1 MNRQETLK
9 ALVTEAQI
17 LEEKGTDLT
26 EQEISRAEE
35 IAQQIQQLKAEM
47 SSAKKT
53 AATLRAATHN
63 EGETTIMP
71 EGKLTIGEKFVK
83 SEEVRAFR
91 EDHAHGFESKNG
103 VVNFAVKD
111 VASGKRVLKADPLN
125 TGIPGASHPEYVAGI
140 DNLVNREPRT
150 ILDLIYQG
158 TTDSPWLQ
166 YRQLQAVD
174 NKASVTSEAKTTTGV
189 DAKGG
194 LKPLSTLT
202 TATAD
207 AKAFTY
213 ADGLE
218 ITNQELS
225 DDGALVGIIDGELE
239 ANLLDVVE
247 KTLINGSGTADEPA
261 GILHTT
267 GVLNQAFATDIATTL
282 RKAKTLLASTSGTI
296 PQAVV
301 LNPEDNEALDLLQ
314 DKQGRYLGA
323 GPFAA
328 GDPTVWAIP
337 RLESSYLAK
346 GTAIMGDF
354 SVIQLLVY
362 EALNI
367 AVFNQHKDYA
377 QRNLSYIR
385 AELRALQMIRKPAKL
400 CVVNLNGANHA

>member
-9 ALVTEAQI
+9 ALVAEAEN
-17 LEEKGTDLT
+17 LEKKGTNLT
-26 EQEISRAEE
+26 EKEISRAEE
-35 IAQQIQQLKAEM
+35 ISRQIQQLKTAM

-63 EGETTIMP
+63 EGETPTML

-83 SEEVRAFR
+83 SDEVRGFR
-91 EDHAHGFESKNG
+91 EDHPHGFESKNG

-111 VASGKRVLKADPLN
+111 VASGQRVLKADPLN
-125 TGIPGASHPEYVAGI
+125 TGIPGASRPEYVEGI
-140 DNLVNREPRT
+140 DDLVYRKPRT

-158 TTDSPWLQ
+158 TTNSPWLQ
-166 YRQLQAVD
+166 YRQLQAVT
-174 NKASVTSEAKTTTGV
+174 NNASITGEAKTTTGT

-239 ANLLDVVE
+239 ANLLDVIE
-247 KTLINGSGTADEPA
+247 KTLINGSGSADEPA

-267 GVLNQAFATDIATTL
+267 GVLNQAFNTDIATTL
-282 RKAKTLLASTSGTI
+282 RKAKTLLSTTSGTT

-301 LNPEDNEALDLLQ
+301 MNPEDNEALDLLQ
-314 DKQGRYLGA
+314 DKNGRYLGA
-323 GPFAA
+323 GPFAS
-328 GDPTVWAIP
+328 GDPTVWSIP
-337 RLESSYLAK
+337 RLESSYLEK
-346 GTAIMGDF
+346 GTAIIGDF

-385 AELRALQMIRKPAKL
+385 AEMRALQMIRKPAKL
-400 CVVNLNGANHA
+400 CVAKLAQA

>member
-9 ALVTEAQI
+9 ALVAEAEN
-17 LEEKGTDLT
+17 LEKKGTNLT
-26 EQEISRAEE
+26 EKEISRAEE
-35 IAQQIQQLKAEM
+35 ISRQIQRLKTEM

-63 EGETTIMP
+63 EGETSTML

-83 SEEVRAFR
+83 SDEVCGFR
-91 EDHAHGFESKNG
+91 EDHPHGFESKND

-111 VASGKRVLKADPLN
+111 VASGQRVLKADPLN
-125 TGIPGASHPEYVAGI
+125 TGIPGASHPEYVEGI
-140 DNLVNREPRT
+140 DDLTYRKPRT

-158 TTDSPWLQ
+158 TTNSPWLQ
-166 YRQLQAVD
+166 YRQLQAVT
-174 NKASVTSEAKTTTGV
+174 NNASITGEAKTTTGT

-239 ANLLDVVE
+239 ANLLDVIE
-247 KTLINGSGTADEPA
+247 KTLINGSGSADEPA

-267 GVLNQAFATDIATTL
+267 GVLNQAFETDIATTL
-282 RKAKTLLASTSGTI
+282 RKAKTLLSTTSGTT

-301 LNPEDNEALDLLQ
+301 MNPEDNEALDLLQ
-314 DKQGRYLGA
+314 DKNGRYLGA
-323 GPFAA
+323 GPFAS
-328 GDPTVWAIP
+328 GDPTVWSIP
-337 RLESSYLAK
+337 RLESSYLEK
-346 GTAIMGDF
+346 GTAIIGDF

-385 AELRALQMIRKPAKL
+385 AEMRALQMIRKPAKL
-400 CVVNLNGANHA
+400 CVAKLAQV